1 MINDYRAIQSKLNFL
16 LEDEIFKQKL
26 IAFNEKIDEKLSD
39 FKPTFMIYGTYNSGK
54 STLLNALF
62 GKEVADMGDMPTTK
76 QIHEYTYDGFTIYD
90 TPGLNAKSED
100 DETTLEHL
108 KTSDVV
114 IFVMSND
121 GSVEEK
127 YIYER
132 IGDVVKNKKKI
143 LIVVNNKA
151 GLELGGEDD
160 NAVKSKILQNLQ
172 KVATQKNIEDI
183 SGIQVVSANA
193 LSALKAKLNG
203 KQILLERSGF
213 LEVEYILKRLI
224 REANEQD
231 IENTLNLLIK
241 NTINEMCQICDENME
256 SDGAKQTASL
266 VTYLEKQ
273 KQNLDTRLNSL
284 LSDRISGLKDQLR
297 RILSN
302 SNSEENSIKQD
313 IDSCIN
319 KQISNM
325 SDEVANILNLTIEE
339 VSLKID
345 QFKASFDGLS
355 GTNLNIDVSTLL
367 NKNEAFVDVFLIPS
381 EIKDGVMKAITDKE
395 LVANAAKSTLEF
407 VKKTLPDVMK
417 GKGTVWIGKASEAI
431 GKYAGPVINVLSTG
445 YDIYNANKEY
455 QEAVERENNR
465 AHAIQSCITE
475 IASTL
480 SHNLELEFQKVV
492 QQAFNPLLKTYIEIV
507 NALGSKNS
515 NLGNIKKELIMMSN
529 EIKK

>member
-1 MINDYRAIQSKLNFL
+1 MINDYRDIQNKLNSL

-26 IAFNEKIDEKLSD
+26 IAFNKKIDEKLSD

-76 QIHEYTYDGFTIYD
+76 QIHEHTYDGFTIYD

-183 SGIQVVSANA
+183 SGIQVISTNA

-203 KQILLERSGF
+203 KKILLERSGF
-213 LEVEYILKRLI
+213 LEVEYILKRLM

-241 NTINEMCQICDENME
+241 NTISEMCQICDEHME
-256 SDGAKQTASL
+256 NEGAKQTASL

-273 KQNLDTRLNSL
+273 KQNLEIKLNNL
-284 LSDRISGLKDQLR
+284 LSNGISSLKDQLR
-297 RILSN
+297 GLLSN
-302 SNSEENSIKQD
+302 SNFDENSIKQD

-319 KQISNM
+319 EQVGKM
-325 SDEVANILNLTIEE
+325 SDEVANILNLTIED

-355 GTNLNIDVSTLL
+355 GTNVNIDLDNLL
-367 NKNEAFVDVFLIPS
+367 NKNEAIADEFLIPS
-381 EIKDGVMKAITDKE
+381 EIKDGVMKVITDKE

-417 GKGTVWIGKASEAI
+417 GKGPVWIGKTSEAI
-431 GKYAGPVINVLSTG
+431 GKYAGSVINVLSAG

-465 AHAIQSCITE
+465 IHAIQSCITE
-475 IASTL
+475 ISSTL
-480 SHNLELEFQKVV
+480 SHHLELEFQKVI
-492 QQAFNPLLKTYIEIV
+492 QQTFNPLLKTYIEIA
-507 NALGSKNS
+507 NAVSYKNS
-515 NLGNIKKELIMMSN
+515 NLSSIKREIIKISD
-529 EIKK
+529 EIK

>member
-1 MINDYRAIQSKLNFL
+1 MINDYRAIQKKLNSL
-16 LEDEIFKQKL
+16 LEDEIFKQNL
-26 IAFNEKIDEKLSD
+26 ITFNKKIYEKLSN

-76 QIHEYTYDGFTIYD
+76 QIHEHSYDGFTIYD

-183 SGIQVVSANA
+183 SGIQVISTNA

-213 LEVEYILKRLI
+213 LEVEYILKRLM

-231 IENTLNLLIK
+231 VENTLNSLIK
-241 NTINEMCQICDENME
+241 DTINEICQICDEHME

-273 KQNLDTRLNSL
+273 KQNLEIKLNNL
-284 LSDRISGLKDQLR
+284 LSNGISSLKDQLR
-297 RILSN
+297 GLLSN
-302 SNSEENSIKQD
+302 SNFDENNIKQD
-313 IDSCIN
+313 INNCIK
-319 KQISNM
+319 KQINNISSDVSN
-325 SDEVANILNLTIEE
+325 IFNLTIEE

-345 QFKASFDGLS
+345 QFKASFDGLT
-355 GTNLNIDVSTLL
+355 GTNINIDVDTFL
-367 NKNEAFVDVFLIPS
+367 NKKGTLTSEFLIPS
-381 EIKDGVMKAITDKE
+381 EIKDGVMKVITDKE

-417 GKGTVWIGKASEAI
+417 GKGAVWIGKTSEAI
-431 GKYAGPVINVLSTG
+431 GKYAGTVINILSAG

-455 QEAVERENNR
+455 QEDVERENNR
-465 AHAIQSCITE
+465 IHAIQSCITE
-475 IASTL
+475 ISSTL
-480 SHNLELEFQKVV
+480 SHHLELEFQKVI
-492 QQAFNPLLKTYIEIV
+492 QQTFNPLLKTYIEIA
-507 NALGSKNS
+507 NAVSYKNS
-515 NLGNIKKELIMMSN
+515 NLSSIKRELIKISD
-529 EIKK
+529 EIK

>member
-1 MINDYRAIQSKLNFL
+1 MINDYRAIQKKLNSL
-16 LEDEIFKQKL
+16 LEDEIFKQNL
-26 IAFNEKIDEKLSD
+26 ITFNKKIDEKLSN

-76 QIHEYTYDGFTIYD
+76 QIHEHSYDGFTIYD

-183 SGIQVVSANA
+183 LGIQVISTNA

-213 LEVEYILKRLI
+213 LEVEYILKRLM

-241 NTINEMCQICDENME
+241 NTISEMCQICDEHME
-256 SDGAKQTASL
+256 NEGAKQTASL

-273 KQNLDTRLNSL
+273 KQNLEIKLNNL
-284 LSDRISGLKDQLR
+284 LSNGISSLKDQLR
-297 RILSN
+297 GLLSN
-302 SNSEENSIKQD
+302 SNFDENSIKQD

-319 KQISNM
+319 EQVGKM
-325 SDEVANILNLTIEE
+325 SDEVANILNLTIED

-345 QFKASFDGLS
+345 QFKASFDGLC
-355 GTNLNIDVSTLL
+355 GTNVNIDLDNLL
-367 NKNEAFVDVFLIPS
+367 NKNEAIPDEFLIPS
-381 EIKDGVMKAITDKE
+381 EIKDGVMKVITDKE
-395 LVANAAKSTLEF
+395 LVKNATKGALEF
-407 VKKTLPDVMK
+407 TKKVLPDLMK
-417 GKGTVWIGKASEAI
+417 RKGPVWIGKAAEAV
-431 GKYAGPVINVLSTG
+431 GKYVGPVINVLSAG
-445 YDIYNANKEY
+445 YDIYKANKEY
-455 QEAVERENNR
+455 QEAVERE
-465 AHAIQSCITE
+465 
-475 IASTL
+475 
-480 SHNLELEFQKVV
+480 
-492 QQAFNPLLKTYIEIV
+492 
-507 NALGSKNS
+507 
-515 NLGNIKKELIMMSN
+515 KK
-529 EIKK
+529 

>member
-1 MINDYRAIQSKLNFL
+1 MINDYRDIQNKLNSL

-26 IAFNEKIDEKLSD
+26 IAFNKKIDEKLSD

-76 QIHEYTYDGFTIYD
+76 QIHEHTYDGFTIYD

-183 SGIQVVSANA
+183 SGIQVISTNA

-203 KQILLERSGF
+203 KKILLERSGF
-213 LEVEYILKRLI
+213 LEVEYILKRLM

-241 NTINEMCQICDENME
+241 NTISEMCQICDEHME
-256 SDGAKQTASL
+256 NEGAKQTASL

-273 KQNLDTRLNSL
+273 KQNLEIKLNNL
-284 LSDRISGLKDQLR
+284 LSNGISSLKDQLR
-297 RILSN
+297 GLLSN
-302 SNSEENSIKQD
+302 SNFDENSIKQD

-319 KQISNM
+319 EQVGKM
-325 SDEVANILNLTIEE
+325 SDEVANILNLTIED

-355 GTNLNIDVSTLL
+355 GTNVNIDLDNLL
-367 NKNEAFVDVFLIPS
+367 NKNEAIADEFLIPS
-381 EIKDGVMKAITDKE
+381 EIKDGVMKVITDKE

-417 GKGTVWIGKASEAI
+417 GKGPVWIGKASEAI
-431 GKYAGPVINVLSTG
+431 GKYAGSVINVLSAG
-445 YDIYNANKEY
+445 YDIYNVNKEY

-465 AHAIQSCITE
+465 IHAIQSCITE
-475 IASTL
+475 ISSTL
-480 SHNLELEFQKVV
+480 SHHLELEFQKVI
-492 QQAFNPLLKTYIEIV
+492 QQTFNPLLKTYIEIA
-507 NALGSKNS
+507 NAVSYKNS
-515 NLGNIKKELIMMSN
+515 NLSSIKREIIKISD
-529 EIKK
+529 EIK

>member
-1 MINDYRAIQSKLNFL
+1 MINDYKAIQNKLNSL
-16 LEDEIFKQKL
+16 LRDDIFKQKL
-26 IAFNEKIDEKLSD
+26 SDFNKKIDEKLAD

-100 DETTLEHL
+100 DETTLGHL

-132 IGDVVKNKKKI
+132 IGDVIKNKKKI

-151 GLELGGEDD
+151 GLELGCEDD

-172 KVATQKNIEDI
+172 KVARQKNIEDVL
-183 SGIQVVSANA
+183 GIQVVGTNA

-213 LEVEYILKRLI
+213 LEVEYILKRLM

-231 IENTLNLLIK
+231 VENTLNSLIK
-241 NTINEMCQICDENME
+241 DTINEICQICDEHME

-273 KQNLDTRLNSL
+273 KQNLEIKLNNL
-284 LSDRISGLKDQLR
+284 LSNGISSLKDQLR
-297 RILSN
+297 GLLSN
-302 SNSEENSIKQD
+302 SNSDENSIKQG
-313 IDSCIN
+313 IDNLIK
-319 KQISNM
+319 KQINDTSG
-325 SDEVANILNLTIEE
+325 DVANILNLTIEE

-355 GTNLNIDVSTLL
+355 STNVNIDVNTLL
-367 NKNEAFVDVFLIPS
+367 SRDEALAGEFLIPS

-395 LVANAAKSTLEF
+395 LVTNVAKSTLEF
-407 VKKTLPDVMK
+407 VKKKLPDLMV
-417 GKGTVWIGKASEAI
+417 GKGPVWIGKAAEAV
-431 GKYAGPVINVLSTG
+431 GKYAGPVINVLSAG
-445 YDIYNANKEY
+445 YDIYKANKEY
-455 QEAVERENNR
+455 QEAVEQANNR
-465 AHAIQSCITE
+465 SHAIQSCITE

-480 SHNLELEFQKVV
+480 SHHLELEFKKVV
-492 QQAFNPLLKTYIEIV
+492 QQAFNPLIKTYQEV
-507 NALGSKNS
+507 ANSLSSKNS
-515 NLGNIKKELIMMSN
+515 NLTDIKNELIKISDK
-529 EIKK
+529 I

>member
-1 MINDYRAIQSKLNFL
+1 MINDYKAIQSKLNSL
-16 LEDEIFKQKL
+16 LMDDIFKQNL
-26 IAFNEKIDEKLSD
+26 SAFNKKIDEKLAD

-100 DETTLEHL
+100 DETTLRHL

-132 IGDVVKNKKKI
+132 IGDVIKNKKKI

-183 SGIQVVSANA
+183 SGIQVISTNA

-213 LEVEYILKRLI
+213 LEVEYILKHLM
-224 REANEQD
+224 READEQD

-241 NTINEMCQICDENME
+241 NTISEMCQICDEHME
-256 SDGAKQTASL
+256 NEGAKQIASL

-273 KQNLDTRLNSL
+273 KQNLEIKLNNL
-284 LSDRISGLKDQLR
+284 LVNGISGLKDQLHVL
-297 RILSN
+297 LSN
-302 SNSEENSIKQD
+302 SNSDENSIKQD
-313 IDSCIN
+313 IDNCIKN
-319 KQISNM
+319 KINDISG
-325 SDEVANILNLTIEE
+325 DVANILNLTIED

-355 GTNLNIDVSTLL
+355 SINVNIDINALL
-367 NKNEAFVDVFLIPS
+367 NKNKALSGEVLIPN
-381 EIKDGVMKAITDKE
+381 EIKDGVMKTITDKE
-395 LVANAAKSTLEF
+395 LVTNATKSTLEF
-407 VKKTLPDVMK
+407 VKKKLPDLMK
-417 GKGTVWIGKASEAI
+417 GKGPVWIGKASEAV
-431 GKYAGPVINVLSTG
+431 GKYAGPAITALSTVR
-445 YDIYNANKEY
+445 DIYKANKGY
-455 QEAVERENNR
+455 QKAVEQANNR
-465 AHAIQSCITE
+465 AHAIQSCITQ
-475 IASTL
+475 ISSTV
-480 SHNLELEFQKVV
+480 SHHLELEFQKVV
-492 QQAFNPLLKTYIEIV
+492 QQAFNPLIKTYQEV
-507 NALGSKNS
+507 ANSLSSKNS
-515 NLGNIKKELIMMSN
+515 NLTDIKKELIKIS
-529 EIKK
+529 EKI